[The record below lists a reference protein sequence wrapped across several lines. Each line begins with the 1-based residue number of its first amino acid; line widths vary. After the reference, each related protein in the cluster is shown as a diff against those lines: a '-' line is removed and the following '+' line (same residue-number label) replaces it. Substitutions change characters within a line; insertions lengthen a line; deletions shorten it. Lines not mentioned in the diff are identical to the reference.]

1 MNQKV
6 RKKKISAS
14 HSSGCRAVVAPYRV
28 GVGKRGERQLHE
40 ILKARSMREELLAAV
55 VLAGA
60 LAVALLMYART
71 NAKRAHQTSEAEEE
85 PSSGQG
91 VAEAMLQR
99 HDKAQAKLTAGARR
113 TRRLSRDSISSEDDI
128 SYKTTS
134 PR

>member
-1 MNQKV
+1 
-6 RKKKISAS
+6 
-14 HSSGCRAVVAPYRV
+14 
-28 GVGKRGERQLHE
+28 
-40 ILKARSMREELLAAV
+40 MREELLAVV
-55 VLAGA
+55 VLTGA

-85 PSSGQG
+85 PSSEQG

-113 TRRLSRDSISSEDDI
+113 TRRYSRDSISSEDDI

-134 PR
+134 AR